1 MSGLIGLLVD
11 LAVLDTVVKSTKK
24 LQKGNRI
31 DRLI

>member
-1 MSGLIGLLVD
+1 MTGLLGLLVEV
-11 LAVLDTVVKSTKK
+11 AVLDTVVKSTKK